1 MVDCSKVLLGS
12 GEITKDALKT
22 CNRVYLWESGVFR
35 FRILIT
41 AMIMITVTLKTT
53 TKINTPLM
61 MTAVDSAMMVRKSY
75 RLYTS
80 V

>member
-1 MVDCSKVLLGS
+1 MIK
-12 GEITKDALKT
+12 KA
-22 CNRVYLWESGVFR
+22 CNLVYLWESGVFR

-53 TKINTPLM
+53 TKINTPMM
-61 MTAVDSAMMVRKSY
+61 MTAVNSAMMVRK
-75 RLYTS
+75 LDHVYT